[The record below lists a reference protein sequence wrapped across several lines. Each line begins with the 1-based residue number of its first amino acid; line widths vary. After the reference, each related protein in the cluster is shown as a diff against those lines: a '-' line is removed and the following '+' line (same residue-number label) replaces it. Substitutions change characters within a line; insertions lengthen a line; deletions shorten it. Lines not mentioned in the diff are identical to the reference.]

1 MKCPTCKQPAPV
13 LWGSNEGA
21 HFRTGREADTA
32 LLEACWEELLSQWES
47 NHAEHCTNIL
57 PCPQTQA
64 GPLGC
69 QWPRPAVFSLLDERL
84 QGEVKTGVL

>member
-32 LLEACWEELLSQWES
+32 LLKACREELLSQWKS
-47 NHAEHCTNIL
+47 NHAEHCGWEL
-57 PCPQTQA
+57 PCPQT
-64 GPLGC
+64 GPVGC
-69 QWPRPAVFSLLDERL
+69 HWPQPAVFSLLDERL
-84 QGEVKTGVL
+84 EAE

>member
-1 MKCPTCKQPAPV
+1 MLTLKQCRMIAAQAEKDKIAA
-13 LWGSNEGA
+13 S
-21 HFRTGREADTA
+21 TDTA
-32 LLEACWEELLSQWES
+32 LLEACREELLSQWKS

-69 QWPRPAVFSLLDERL
+69 QWPRPAVLSLLDERL
-84 QGEVKTGVL
+84 EK